1 MPDQYYE
8 YGDITFVWDEEK
20 NKTNIR
26 KHGISFETAALVFN
40 DDMRLEFEDNTHG
53 DEVRYNTIGLVHEV
67 LFVVYVDRQDRDDG
81 EDIRLISARLATKVE
96 IQMYNNIIFGR
107 F

>member
-26 KHGISFETAALVFN
+26 KYGISFETAALVFN
-40 DDMRLEFEDNTHG
+40 DEMRLEFEDNTHG
-53 DEVRYNTIGLVHEV
+53 DEVRYNTIGLVQEV
-67 LFVVYVDRQDRDDG
+67 LFVVYVDRQDRGDG
-81 EDIRLISARLATKVE
+81 EDIRLISARLATKAEV
-96 IQMYNNIIFGR
+96 QMYNNIVSGR